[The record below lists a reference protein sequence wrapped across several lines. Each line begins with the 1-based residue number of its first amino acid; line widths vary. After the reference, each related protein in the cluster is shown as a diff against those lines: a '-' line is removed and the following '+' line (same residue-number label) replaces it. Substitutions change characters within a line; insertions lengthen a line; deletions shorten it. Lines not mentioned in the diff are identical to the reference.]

1 MQYLAI
7 GEGDWRIIV
16 ALLGVGGFL
25 ILCSHDSRWNPLFQL
40 FLLWHWQRRLSDEE
54 QELHAHYTL
63 IYCFEFLGETGTK
76 RPKIIYSDLKPKNF
90 AAVFKVETCEIVIYR
105 SLNRRN
111 ASLVNSVIH
120 EFQHWQMHQIKIKNR
135 EYDRLNQHFDYA
147 SHPYETLARSL
158 ANTYERDAHGY
169 ILYQLGYCSR
179 FVRFKW

>member
-25 ILCSHDSRWNPLFQL
+25 ILCSHDSRWSPLFQL
-40 FLLWHWQRRLSDEE
+40 FLLYHWQRRLSDKE

-76 RPKIIYSDLKPKNF
+76 RPKIIFSDLEPENF
-90 AAVFKVETCEIVIYR
+90 AAVFNVNNCEIIIYR
-105 SLNRRN
+105 SRNRRN
-111 ASLVNSVIH
+111 ASLINSVIH
-120 EFQHWQMHQIKIKNR
+120 EFQHWQMFQTKNKSW

-158 ANTYERDAHGY
+158 AQTYQRDAHGY
-169 ILYQLGYCSR
+169 ILHQLGYCSR
-179 FVRFKW
+179 FVRSKW